1 MTEHILNF
9 AVGIEDD
16 KIIDAVMENAKNSII
31 DDIKRSVIDRM
42 FVDRRGY
49 YNSSCCEFDKLTD
62 SYKVKSDAVLSDM
75 SKDIIEKIFA
85 ENKDQIIELAAEKL
99 SDSYKRTKAWKE
111 KTEGVT
117 K

>member
-31 DDIKRSVIDRM
+31 DDIKKSVIDRM
-42 FVDRRGY
+42 FDDRCGF
-49 YNSSCCEFDKLTD
+49 YNRSVCEFDKRTA
-62 SYKVKSDAVLSDM
+62 SYKVKRDAVLSDM

-85 ENKDQIIELAAEKL
+85 ENKDRIIELAAKEL
-99 SDSYKRTKAWKE
+99 ADSYKRTKAWKE
-111 KTEGVT
+111 KTAEVT
-117 K
+117 E

>member
-16 KIIDAVMENAKNSII
+16 KIIDAVMKSAENNII
-31 DDIKRSVIDRM
+31 NDIKKSVIDRM
-42 FVDRRGY
+42 FADRRGY
-49 YNSSCCEFDKLTD
+49 YSSSVCEMNKRTA

-75 SKDIIEKIFA
+75 SKDIIEKVFA

-111 KTEGVT
+111 KTAEVT
-117 K
+117 R

>member
-16 KIIDAVMENAKNSII
+16 KIIDAVMKSAENSII
-31 DDIKRSVIDRM
+31 NDIKKSVIDRM
-42 FVDRRGY
+42 FDDRRGY
-49 YNSSCCEFDKLTD
+49 YNSSVCEMNMRTA

-99 SDSYKRTKAWKE
+99 ADSYKRTKAWKE
-111 KTEGVT
+111 KTAEVT
-117 K
+117 R

>member
-16 KIIDAVMENAKNSII
+16 KIIDAVMKNAENSII
-31 DDIKRSVIDRM
+31 NDIKKSVIDRM
-42 FVDRRGY
+42 FADRRGY
-49 YNSSCCEFDKLTD
+49 YNSSACELDKLTD

-75 SKDIIEKIFA
+75 SEDIIKKVFA
-85 ENKDQIIELAAEKL
+85 ENKDQIIALAAKELA
-99 SDSYKRTKAWKE
+99 DSYKRTKAWKE
-111 KTEGVT
+111 KDKT